1 MSYYIIDISNTMTG
15 NSSSTR
21 TFGEIPFIVF
31 YHTVLARLAYF
42 TSENFIQAY
51 LEIFGKIIPLHLMQS
66 INNASLDNTIFD
78 TSIYKLDNHP
88 DIPVYRNEK
97 NEKERII
104 DFTVMAQEINN
115 ITSKRSK
122 STQKGETVI
131 SIGKEKVAYV
141 SISTSNYGGY
151 YILVDSRMPDSIF
164 VVFRGTYS
172 AKSAGSY
179 TKPSSL
185 IPTKIGTDLPKDK
198 LKRKLEE
205 DEGKMYGVLI
215 GIEKILDDVYHT
227 IIESM
232 VYLSDKYLNAT
243 DKRSIKVFTTGH
255 SLGGGLCTLFTN
267 NWYEFVRSPP
277 YNQAPYNVFSEK
289 ICCISIASPRVMSP
303 GLTNNFCSKVDKG
316 TILYKRL
323 ANRGDPVPV
332 LPKKAILGL
341 TEGFEHPCSAKKY
354 ATTKQ
359 SLTDMNCSNALK
371 MRPVLKTDL
380 SVSLNCENSK
390 SRFSIDA
397 NPLAHTSYLYINF
410 VNAVPVSEFLLSSMP
425 SIVKKRLIEI
435 ERTKKGETIARMIL
449 GENISPNKLQFK
461 SMYFTLND
469 LRPKGKDI
477 IIMDPNKPPALSGD
491 TLMNANIFNQQ
502 IIKNMKVIPSGSSLN
517 DVKHDEL
524 TSIQGAKKAMP
535 DVDGIMDDK
544 VGGRKKK
551 RRTRKKKQS
560 RKGYSRKRHSK
571 KRR

>member
-1 MSYYIIDISNTMTG
+1 MDKHPYTNK
-15 NSSSTR
+15 
-21 TFGEIPFIVF
+21 
-31 YHTVLARLAYF
+31 
-42 TSENFIQAY
+42 QA
-51 LEIFGKIIPLHLMQS
+51 IKQIKNPSVIKW
-66 INNASLDNTIFD
+66 NASDPRKPAMFSMSGRNDAELFDNEMSAIE
-78 TSIYKLDNHP
+78 H
-88 DIPVYRNEK
+88 EK
-97 NEKERII
+97 NEKERLI

-131 SIGKEKVAYV
+131 SIGEETVAYV

-185 IPTKIGTDLPKDK
+185 VPTKIGTDLPKDK
-198 LKRKLEE
+198 LKQKLEE
-205 DEGKMYGVLI
+205 DQGKMYGVLI

-267 NWYEFVRSPP
+267 NWYELVRSPP

-449 GENISPNKLQFK
+449 GENISTKKLQFK

-469 LRPKGKDI
+469 LRPKGKQI
-477 IIMDPNKPPALSGD
+477 TSMDPNKPPVLSGD
-491 TLMNANIFNQQ
+491 SLMNANIFNQQ

-517 DVKHDEL
+517 DVKHDQL

-560 RKGYSRKRHSK
+560 RKRYSRKRHSK

>member
-1 MSYYIIDISNTMTG
+1 MFRR
-15 NSSSTR
+15 SSSTER
-21 TFGEIPFIVF
+21 TFGDIPFIVF
-31 YHTVLARLAYF
+31 YHTVLARLAYY
-42 TSENFIQAY
+42 TSEHFIQAY
-51 LEIFGKIIPLHLMQS
+51 LEIFGKIIPVHLMES
-66 INNASLDNTIFD
+66 INNATLDSTIFD
-78 TSIYKLDNHP
+78 TSIYKLDDHP
-88 DIPVYRNEK
+88 EIPVYRND
-97 NEKERII
+97 NERMI
-104 DFTVMAQEINN
+104 DFSVMAQDIND
-115 ITSKRSK
+115 ITSRRSK
-122 STQKGETVI
+122 STIKGETEI
-131 SIGKEKVAYV
+131 SIGDEKVAYV

-151 YILVDSRMPDSIF
+151 YILVDSRMPTSIF

-185 IPTKIGTDLPKDK
+185 VPTKIGTDLPKDQ
-198 LKRKLEE
+198 LKQKLEE
-205 DEGKMYGVLI
+205 DQGKMYGVLI

-232 VYLSDKYLNAT
+232 VYLSKKYLNAK
-243 DKRSIKVFTTGH
+243 DPGSIKVFTTGH

-267 NWYEFVRSPP
+267 NWYELTRSTP

-316 TILYKRL
+316 TIIYKRL
-323 ANRGDPVPV
+323 ANRGDPVAV

-354 ATTKQ
+354 AKTKQ
-359 SLTDMNCSNALK
+359 ALTDMNCSNALK
-371 MRPVLKTDL
+371 MRPVLKTDY
-380 SVSLNCENSK
+380 SVSLKCANSK
-390 SRFSIDA
+390 SRFSVDA

-425 SIVKKRLIEI
+425 SVVKKRLIEI
-435 ERTKKGETIARMIL
+435 ERGKKGETIARMIL
-449 GENISPNKLQFK
+449 GENISSKELQFK

-477 IIMDPNKPPALSGD
+477 ISMDPNKPPALSGD

-502 IIKNMKVIPSGSSLN
+502 IIENMTAIPSGSSLN
-517 DVKHDEL
+517 EVKHDEL
-524 TSIQGAKKAMP
+524 TSIQGAKIAMP
-535 DVDGIMDDK
+535 DVDGIVDDK

-551 RRTRKKKQS
+551 RRTRKKRSS
-560 RKGYSRKRHSK
+560 RKRQSKKRSSRKRHSR

>member
-1 MSYYIIDISNTMTG
+1 MFRRF
-15 NSSSTR
+15 SSSSPER
-21 TFGEIPFIVF
+21 TFGDIPFIVF
-31 YHTVLARLAYF
+31 YHTVLARLAYY
-42 TSENFIQAY
+42 TSEHFIQAY
-51 LEIFGKIIPLHLMQS
+51 LEIFGKIIPVHLMES
-66 INNASLDNTIFD
+66 INNAVLDSTIFD
-78 TSIYKLDNHP
+78 TSIYKLDDYP
-88 DIPVYRNEK
+88 DIPIYMNENEK
-97 NEKERII
+97 MI
-104 DFTVMAQEINN
+104 DFTKMAEQIND
-115 ITSKRSK
+115 ITSRRSK
-122 STQKGETVI
+122 STIKGETEI
-131 SIGKEKVAYV
+131 SIGDEKVAYV

-151 YILVDSRMPDSIF
+151 YILVDSRMPTSIF

-185 IPTKIGTDLPKDK
+185 VPTKIGTDLPKDQ

-205 DEGKMYGVLI
+205 DQGKMYGVLI

-232 VYLSDKYLNAT
+232 VYLSKKYLKAK
-243 DKRSIKVFTTGH
+243 DPGSIKVFTTGH

-267 NWYEFVRSPP
+267 NWYELTRSTP

-332 LPKKAILGL
+332 LPKKAIIGL
-341 TEGFEHPCSAKKY
+341 TEGFDHPCSAKKY
-354 ATTKQ
+354 AKTKQ
-359 SLTDMNCSNALK
+359 ALTDMNCSNALK
-371 MRPVLKTDL
+371 MRPVLKTDY
-380 SVSLNCENSK
+380 SVSLKCADSK

-435 ERTKKGETIARMIL
+435 ERGKKGETIARIIL
-449 GENISPNKLQFK
+449 GENISSKELQFK

-477 IIMDPNKPPALSGD
+477 ISMDPNKPPALSGD

-502 IIKNMKVIPSGSSLN
+502 IIENMTVIPSGSSLN
-517 DVKHDEL
+517 EVKYDEL
-524 TSIQGAKKAMP
+524 TSIQGAKIAMP
-535 DVDGIMDDK
+535 DVDGIVDDK

-551 RRTRKKKQS
+551 RRTRKKRS
-560 RKGYSRKRHSK
+560 SRKRQSKKISSK
-571 KRR
+571 KRHSRKRR

>member
-1 MSYYIIDISNTMTG
+1 MSYDIIDISNTMIRR
-15 NSSSTR
+15 SSSER
-21 TFGEIPFIVF
+21 TFGDIPFIVF

-78 TSIYKLDNHP
+78 TSIYKLDDHK
-88 DIPVYRNEK
+88 DIPVYRNG
-97 NEKERII
+97 NENERMI

-131 SIGKEKVAYV
+131 SIGEETVAYV

-151 YILVDSRMPDSIF
+151 YILFDSRMPDSIF

-185 IPTKIGTDLPKDK
+185 VPTKIGTDLPKDQ

-205 DEGKMYGVLI
+205 DQGKMYGVLI

-232 VYLSDKYLNAT
+232 VYLSTKYLKAK
-243 DKRSIKVFTTGH
+243 DPGSIKVFTTGH

-267 NWYEFVRSPP
+267 NWYELVRSPP

-354 ATTKQ
+354 AKTKQ
-359 SLTDMNCSNALK
+359 ALTDMNCSNALK

-435 ERTKKGETIARMIL
+435 ERGKKGETIARMIL
-449 GENISPNKLQFK
+449 GENISSKKLQFK

-469 LRPKGKDI
+469 LRPKGKQI
-477 IIMDPNKPPALSGD
+477 TSMDPNKPPVLSGD
-491 TLMNANIFNQQ
+491 SLMNANIFNQQ

-517 DVKHDEL
+517 EVKPDEL
-524 TSIQGAKKAMP
+524 TNIQGAKIAMP

-560 RKGYSRKRHSK
+560 RKRHSRKRHSK